1 MPERK
6 LGYTVPNVF
15 GDYELDLAL
24 NYRYVAGYTI
34 PDGSFIDTPL
44 GALVELPSYDTYYF
58 RAILRNDD
66 WRFTAYVENL
76 ADDFNYNNLAR
87 GPFTSITAG
96 QLYVTPLAPRHF
108 GIMVARDL

>member
-1 MPERK
+1 MRERK

-87 GPFTSITAG
+87 GTTQVPPTNCWVRFENFPIHA
-96 QLYVTPLAPRHF
+96 QVCF
-108 GIMVARDL
+108 GY